1 LGELNPIFRPQGD
14 RRRQRI
20 LRRWYFDISFGDE
33 ASKRLSPNSLQMK
46 GCTMNRQFTPL
57 ASGTSPERAGTL
69 GRVRRLLPALVA
81 IGLVSN
87 SCESSSLGD
96 RATDAEAPSAD
107 ALALENELIAQAAV
121 GPTEAV
127 ISEVAAVR
135 FLNRATFGATPAD
148 IARVQTLGFQGWLNE
163 QMATSGKTQFSNMLA
178 VHNAYL
184 AEDSTRTVDNISR
197 ITFDWSTWQSY
208 LTANDQLRKRV
219 GYALSQIMVVGLP
232 GLASAGRERT
242 LMAAAYLDWLEKNAF
257 GNFKDLLRDV
267 SLSPAMGYY
276 LSHRN
281 NRKADY
287 PQGDTTKEP
296 TRVPDENYAREVMQ
310 LFSIGLYR
318 LKPDGEL
325 QLNAAGKPIE
335 SYTESDVQ
343 NLARVFTGWRWATRD
358 EATADPAQKD
368 PAFFTRM
375 PMKFEANRHSPEP
388 KVFLDESIAANVSG
402 PLSLERALD
411 ALVRHPNT
419 APFIAKQLI
428 QRLVTS
434 NPRPEYVAR
443 VAAKFV
449 DNGQGVRGDMK
460 AVVSAILLDPDA
472 FNGAAAGA
480 ELAGKLREPVLRFT
494 AFARAFGVQS
504 SGPIWRIDDLSD
516 AATELAQSPL
526 QSVSVFNFYR
536 PGYTPPNTTLA
547 ARNKVAPEFQIT
559 TDTSIPGYVNFIQ
572 GQLRKPKQG
581 IVYGYASLTPLAATP
596 AALALRV
603 STLLGVSGSADAAT
617 VKETTRV
624 LEALP
629 ATTDAQKLERV
640 RVAILLN
647 MVSSDFLVQ
656 H

>member
-1 LGELNPIFRPQGD
+1 MK
-14 RRRQRI
+14 RQ
-20 LRRWYFDISFGDE
+20 S
-33 ASKRLSPNSLQMK
+33 
-46 GCTMNRQFTPL
+46 TPL
-57 ASGTSPERAGTL
+57 ASGAAPALTTTL
-69 GRVRRLLPALVA
+69 GRAQLLASLLLMVA
-81 IGLVSN
+81 MVS
-87 SCESSSLGD
+87 SACESS
-96 RATDAEAPSAD
+96 ATGTSTSNTEPPNTD
-107 ALALENELIAQAAV
+107 ALALEKELIAQAAV
-121 GPTEAV
+121 GPAEAA
-127 ISEVAAVR
+127 ISEIAAVR
-135 FLNRATFGATPAD
+135 FLNRATFGATPAQ
-148 IARVQTLGFQGWLNE
+148 ITRVQTLGFQGWLNE
-163 QMATSGKTQFSNMLA
+163 QMALSGKTQFSNMLD
-178 VHNAYL
+178 VHAAFL

-197 ITFDWSTWQSY
+197 IAFDWSTWQSY

-219 GYALSQIMVVGLP
+219 GYALSQIMVVGVP

-296 TRVPDENYAREVMQ
+296 IRVPDENYAREVMQ

-318 LKPDGEL
+318 LQQNGEL

-343 NLARVFTGWRWATRD
+343 NLARVFTGWRWVTRD
-358 EATADPAQKD
+358 EAAADPAQKD

-375 PMKFEANRHSPEP
+375 PMKFEANRHSPES
-388 KVFLDESIAANVSG
+388 KVFLDETIAANASG

-419 APFIAKQLI
+419 APFISKQLI

-449 DNGQGVRGDMK
+449 DNGKGIRGDMK
-460 AVVSAILLDPDA
+460 AVVNAILTDPDA

-504 SGPIWRIDDLSD
+504 TGPIWRIDDLSD

-536 PGYTPPNTTLA
+536 PGYTPPNTALA

-572 GQLRKPKQG
+572 GQLRKAKQG
-581 IVYGYASLTPLAATP
+581 IVYGYGSLTALAATP
-596 AALALRV
+596 ATLALRV
-603 STLLGVSGSADAAT
+603 STLLGVSSSAEAAT
-617 VKETTRV
+617 VKEATRV
-624 LEALP
+624 LEAMP
-629 ATTDAQKLERV
+629 GTTDAQKLERI